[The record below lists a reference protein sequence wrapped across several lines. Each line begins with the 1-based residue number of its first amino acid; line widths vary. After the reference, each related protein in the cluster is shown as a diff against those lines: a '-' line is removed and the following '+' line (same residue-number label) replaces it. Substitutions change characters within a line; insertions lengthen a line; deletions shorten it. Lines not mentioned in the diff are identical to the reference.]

1 MRSSWIV
8 ALTGLIAPLVH
19 AAPSTP
25 PELEV
30 RACIPQGG
38 KANAPSTLL
47 RSCRYLITQPQ
58 PNVFTQALQA
68 NAAIT
73 CLASGILVAT
83 KRAVFVHKQ

>member
-8 ALTGLIAPLVH
+8 ALAGLIAPLVH

-38 KANAPSTLL
+38 PPGQCCDNVPCLWYPSGHKACAV
-47 RSCRYLITQPQ
+47 RS
-58 PNVFTQALQA
+58 
-68 NAAIT
+68 
-73 CLASGILVAT
+73 
-83 KRAVFVHKQ
+83 

>member
-8 ALTGLIAPLVH
+8 ALTCLIAPLVH

-30 RACIPQGG
+30 RACIPFR
-38 KANAPSTLL
+38 A
-47 RSCRYLITQPQ
+47 
-58 PNVFTQALQA
+58 A
-68 NAAIT
+68 NAAIM
-73 CLASGILVAT
+73 CLASGILVDT